1 MHEKTTRSCPLGED
15 QRQRAPSSSSRVTHA
30 PRTPP
35 CRRGLELCRPLRE
48 ASAVAAHRPMPAY
61 AAAAVGGEAAPSESA
76 QTIADDISSAT
87 PPNVMGSDEVVPGM
101 LRENSTVGD
110 LPEPGS
116 FKKKK
121 KKRVGGIAFAVSV
134 EEQVIATND
143 EEMTLRQEHWRAIQ
157 EKANDPNHVYSN
169 DTSRNAS
176 GSASPLRQSRSPP
189 ALTCPPDSV
198 EIAAHAVDPEELD
211 SKLREL
217 ANASAPSSPRGVTTD
232 PARIAKTNTS
242 ARSNPSDHAPGN
254 PACQQHAVTAQNS
267 ERQNEETSGLGFDSA
282 DEMNCKSTEVVTSQ
296 QADVKQDQT
305 VQSVAVVKA
314 ESDQQKQ
321 EEEEREEKA
330 EFLRTSH
337 EFTNQSPAPGKKRDM
352 ASEPPSAGCPN
363 LATPN
368 LDAYISD
375 KDRDELFRSMAHGL
389 LEYIGCYPLARK
401 APIPPKGIDAHGND
415 TRSKEEKEREA
426 RLRAKGAKAREAA
439 GRKRREEEQETE
451 KKRKSKPL
459 LPKDEKTAQDFGY
472 AIKRWLE
479 RIWKANVQL
488 RNTYHIGVLMEGDV
502 GQLAKGTNPILE
514 SKLDTVWNGDGFEVK
529 LVPLADVSEWD
540 WRDLARR
547 FKDQHLI
554 GDKFFPSEDYS
565 TQVGLDAMRAP
576 REDATQM
583 AVPPGEVIR
592 PGQSVSEQPK
602 LTRTDVIAREAVF
615 WTKESEAWED
625 NTQTGLAADF
635 SASTQL
641 IRWDYTD
648 APPSKELSAE
658 PKDPETANDKVNGD
672 QTAPSQTL
680 SEFVETSNAE
690 WLSVPRKGSLNIHKK
705 GSGRRSSNSIGS
717 SQASVRSSRG
727 NNPRSLSE
735 PLFSQPKTVKAAPGV
750 KMKIS
755 DDKRQRM
762 IEEEKEFRRFIKE
775 YTGRSH
781 VSQRKMDECREPFR
795 LHKLHQKRVSSVGTY
810 GNVLK
815 EVEQEFEIM
824 LEDAELDGA
833 EEDGFLTEEAKRQN
847 ALFHELYP
855 PDVGRNTEKME
866 QMVKGPD
873 ALLDLSLIGKAE
885 EKVKSKTPMSMPERL
900 RAGFSMM
907 NSIETSF
914 AARCTAIGKTEVADM
929 LQNNTNMDMSE
940 FESLGRGAE
949 LSFDEFLRRPMKV
962 HLARDPGL
970 IKALRTY
977 AAMVGETGMSELEPK
992 PCSLPWSDPRAAR
1005 GNRLPTKLP
1014 GLRASSSALGQRSHH
1029 RLSPEEMVRSKSSLD
1044 HHSLRPAWDASS
1056 FGIRSSFETTDLN
1069 SDNDANALP
1078 GGIPR
1083 RDGLRSQGAMGVSP
1097 QFSTAGIDLSRS
1109 PYAQKMATRPDNKG
1123 SKKRVIKSH
1132 KAVEAHS
1139 RFSKIGGHDMVATS
1153 ILPMR

>member
-1 MHEKTTRSCPLGED
+1 MHARCCI
-15 QRQRAPSSSSRVTHA
+15 HA
-30 PRTPP
+30 P
-35 CRRGLELCRPLRE
+35 LCE
-48 ASAVAAHRPMPAY
+48 ASPVAAHRPMPAH
-61 AAAAVGGEAAPSESA
+61 AEAAVGGEAAPSESA
-76 QTIADDISSAT
+76 QTFADDIRSAT
-87 PPNVMGSDEVVPGM
+87 PPNVMGPDEVVPGM
-101 LRENSTVGD
+101 VRENSTVGD

-121 KKRVGGIAFAVSV
+121 KKRVGGIAFAVQV
-134 EEQVIATND
+134 EEQMIATND

-169 DTSRNAS
+169 DNSRNAS

-189 ALTCPPDSV
+189 ALTRPSDGV

-242 ARSNPSDHAPGN
+242 ARNNPSHHAPGT
-254 PACQQHAVTAQNS
+254 PARQQHAVTVQKS
-267 ERQNEETSGLGFDSA
+267 ERQDEETSGLGFDSA
-282 DEMNCKSTEVVTSQ
+282 NERKVKSTEVVPSQ

-305 VQSVAVVKA
+305 MQSVAAVKA
-314 ESDQQKQ
+314 ESGQQKQ
-321 EEEEREEKA
+321 EEEEQEEKA
-330 EFLRTSH
+330 QFLRRSH
-337 EFTNQSPAPGKKRDM
+337 EFTNQCPAPGQKRDM

-375 KDRDELFRSMAHGL
+375 KDRDELFQSMAHGL

-401 APIPPKGIDAHGND
+401 APIPPKGTDAHGND

-439 GRKRREEEQETE
+439 GRKRREEEEAE
-451 KKRKSKPL
+451 KKQKPKPL
-459 LPKDEKTAQDFGY
+459 VPKDEKTAQDFGY

-488 RNTYHIGVLMEGDV
+488 RNTYHIGDLMEGDV
-502 GQLAKGTNPILE
+502 GQLAKGANPILE

-565 TQVGLDAMRAP
+565 TQVGLDAMRVPA
-576 REDATQM
+576 EDAIQK
-583 AVPPGEVIR
+583 AVPPGEVVR
-592 PGQSVSEQPK
+592 SGQSVSEQPK
-602 LTRTDVIAREAVF
+602 LTRKDVIAREAVF

-641 IRWDYTD
+641 IRWDYND
-648 APPSKELSAE
+648 APLSKDLSSE
-658 PKDPETANDKVNGD
+658 PKEPETANDKVKRD
-672 QTAPSQTL
+672 QSAQSQTL

-690 WLSVPRKGSLNIHKK
+690 WLSVPRKGSLNIHEK

-727 NNPRSLSE
+727 NVPRSLSE

-762 IEEEKEFRRFIKE
+762 IEEEKEFRRFIKA
-775 YTGRSH
+775 YTGRSR

-815 EVEQEFEIM
+815 EVEQEFEDM

-833 EEDGFLTEEAKRQN
+833 EEDGFLTQEAKRQK
-847 ALFHELYP
+847 ALFDELYP
-855 PDVGRNTEKME
+855 PDVRKNTEKME
-866 QMVKGPD
+866 QTANGPD
-873 ALLDLSLIGKAE
+873 ALLDFSLIGKAE
-885 EKVKSKTPMSMPERL
+885 EKVKAKTPVSMPERL

-907 NSIETSF
+907 TSIETSF
-914 AARCTAIGKTEVADM
+914 AARCAAVGKTEVSDM
-929 LQNNTNMDMSE
+929 LETNTNMDMSE

-970 IKALRTY
+970 VKALRTY

-992 PCSLPWSDPRAAR
+992 PWSLSWSDPRAAR

-1044 HHSLRPAWDASS
+1044 NHSLRPAFDASS
-1056 FGIRSSFETTDLN
+1056 FGIRSSFETTDSN
-1069 SDNDANALP
+1069 SNNDTSAL
-1078 GGIPR
+1078 GIPR
-1083 RDGLRSQGAMGVSP
+1083 RDGLRSQGTMGVSP

-1153 ILPMR
+1153 IYPVR